1 MISTESHPGNG
12 SKTKGSVM
20 TSNQIKT
27 PGNQICVKVMLTIT
41 FLLCVTFAVAEA
53 QQQSEGANT
62 LKIAILDF
70 TPYEFQENNKIDG
83 ITVRIVRE
91 VFKRMNKPISMTKLP
106 WSRALLY
113 LQRGE
118 IDGLF
123 EILKKPER
131 EEFADYSKVVL
142 MDETASLFV
151 LDDSFIV
158 FDGDLNKLQNYTFG
172 VRQDFS
178 YGAEFDR
185 TVEDKVISKIVKKVY
200 PEDLLHLLN
209 FGRIDILIGDKYG
222 IPYTYNKISTVKKH
236 KKIKRLS
243 PDVQYTPS
251 YMAFSKKCNLTN
263 IRDYFDEVLSEIK
276 RDGTYDKIIKNW
288 ESLFR

>member
-1 MISTESHPGNG
+1 M
-12 SKTKGSVM
+12 
-20 TSNQIKT
+20 
-27 PGNQICVKVMLTIT
+27 KVMLIIT

-53 QQQSEGANT
+53 QQQSEGVNT

-70 TPYEFQENNKIDG
+70 PPYEFQVDNKIDG

-91 VFKRMNKPISMTKLP
+91 VFKRMNQPISMSKLP
-106 WSRALLY
+106 WSRALVY
-113 LQRGE
+113 LENGE

-123 EILKKPER
+123 EILRKGKR
-131 EEFADYSKVVL
+131 EKYADYSNVVL

-151 LDDSFIV
+151 LDDSSIT

-178 YGAEFDR
+178 YGTQFDQA
-185 TVEDKVISKIVKKVY
+185 VEDKVISKIVKKVY
-200 PEDLLHLLN
+200 PEDLLRLLN
-209 FGRIDILIGDKYG
+209 LGRIDILIGDKYG
-222 IPYTYNKISTVKKH
+222 IPYTYNKISTVKNY

-251 YMAFSKKCNLTN
+251 YMAFSKKCNLTK
-263 IRDYFDEVLSEIK
+263 IRDYFDEVLSEMK

-288 ESLFR
+288 ESSLR

>member
-1 MISTESHPGNG
+1 
-12 SKTKGSVM
+12 M

-27 PGNQICVKVMLTIT
+27 PGNQICVKVMLIMT
-41 FLLCVTFAVAEA
+41 FLLGVTFAVAEA

-91 VFKRMNKPISMTKLP
+91 VFKRMNQPISMSKLP

-131 EEFADYSKVVL
+131 EEFAEYSKVVL

-178 YGAEFDR
+178 YGAEFDQA
-185 TVEDKVISKIVKKVY
+185 VEDKVISKIVKKVY
-200 PEDLLHLLN
+200 PEDLLRLLN

-222 IPYTYNKISTVKKH
+222 IPYTYNKISTVKNY
-236 KKIKRLS
+236 KKIRRLS

-251 YMAFSKKCNLTN
+251 YMAFSKKCNLTK
-263 IRDYFDEVLSEIK
+263 IRDYFDEVLSEMK
-276 RDGTYDKIIKNW
+276 RDGTYDKIIKTW
-288 ESLFR
+288 ESSLR

>member
-1 MISTESHPGNG
+1 MISTQNLPENA
-12 SKTKGSVM
+12 SKTKGSVL
-20 TSNQIKT
+20 TSNHIKI
-27 PGNQICVKVMLTIT
+27 PGNQICVKVMLIIT

-53 QQQSEGANT
+53 QQQSEGVNT
-62 LKIAILDF
+62 LKIALLDF
-70 TPYEFQENNKIDG
+70 PPYEFQANNKIDG

-91 VFKRMNKPISMTKLP
+91 VFKRMNQPISMSKLP

-151 LDDSFIV
+151 LDDSSIS
-158 FDGDLNKLQNYTFG
+158 FDGDLNKLQNYTVG

-178 YGAEFDR
+178 YGAEFDQA
-185 TVEDKVISKIVKKVY
+185 VEDKVISKMVKKVY
-200 PEDLLHLLN
+200 PEDLLRLLN

-222 IPYTYNKISTVKKH
+222 IPYTYNKIYTVKNF

-251 YMAFSKKCNLTN
+251 YMAFSKKRNLTK
-263 IRDYFDEVLSEIK
+263 IRD
-276 RDGTYDKIIKNW
+276 
-288 ESLFR
+288 

>member
-1 MISTESHPGNG
+1 
-12 SKTKGSVM
+12 M
-20 TSNQIKT
+20 TSNKIKT

-41 FLLCVTFAVAEA
+41 FLLGVTFAVAEA

-70 TPYEFQENNKIDG
+70 PPYEFQENNKIDG

-91 VFKRMNKPISMTKLP
+91 VFKRMNQPISMSKLP

-118 IDGLF
+118 IDGMF

-185 TVEDKVISKIVKKVY
+185 AVEDKVISKMVKKVY
-200 PEDLLHLLN
+200 PEDLLRLLN

-222 IPYTYNKISTVKKH
+222 IPYTYNKISTVKNY

-251 YMAFSKKCNLTN
+251 YMAFSRKCNLTN
-263 IRDYFDEVLSEIK
+263 IRDSFDEVLSEIK

-288 ESLFR
+288 ESLFH